1 MARRV
6 QLREL
11 HSDRFLREVHHFLW
25 VGPSVHGATTD
36 AGWNCRD
43 HAWVTALLAHTLGHK
58 SVFLHGEACFAVGPN
73 GRSESTS
80 IQQRPHSWVAL
91 DKVGAIDLSIK
102 PENRVSGSDFRL
114 PISCIFANAWMPRA
128 RGQAFF
134 LEDAVV
140 FARAAEDLPQRHNRI
155 SAVYLVNEAEDLHAG
170 HLTRAAG
177 WIGSP
182 LTLYLDSRY
191 GNPSDLYA
199 ALLLHLR
206 AFLDGDAQSLTGLPF
221 DEAWRWLAR
230 VREGAIER
238 AARSMEIEPGTGS
251 PMPARITEQHA

>member
-11 HSDRFLREVHHFLW
+11 HSDRFLRELHHFLW
-25 VGPSVHGATTD
+25 VGPSVHGEATD
-36 AGWNCRD
+36 AGWSCRD
-43 HAWVTALLAHTLGHK
+43 HAWITALLAHSLGHK
-58 SVFLHGEACFAVGPN
+58 SVFFHGEACFVVGPN
-73 GRSESTS
+73 GRAASTS
-80 IQQRPHSWVAL
+80 IQQRPHSWVVL

-128 RGQAFF
+128 RGQVYF
-134 LEDAVV
+134 LEDAAV
-140 FARAAEDLPQRHNRI
+140 FVRAAEELLQHRNQI
-155 SAVYLVNEAEDLHAG
+155 SALYLVNEAEDLHAG

-182 LTLYLDSRY
+182 LTLHLDSLY

-238 AARSMEIEPGTGS
+238 VGRRLELEPGTS
-251 PMPARITEQHA
+251 RQAPMQFSA